1 MILWII
7 ALLLLGLV
15 CMVGYYQGAVRAA
28 ASFLGL
34 VIGAGL
40 AVPLAHALAPI
51 FRLVGLKHPIWIA
64 LIGPLIVFL
73 LILFAFK
80 AAGHALH
87 RKLDGYYKYQG
98 SDTKRLLFERMNQRV
113 GIAVGVL
120 NATVYVMLLA
130 SVFYT
135 LGYFTVEMAT
145 SPRDPFT
152 MKLVSRVAEDIQAT
166 SLHKAIGP
174 FIMAKERYFDAVD
187 ALGTIFHNPVVQS
200 RLASYPPFLPISDR
214 QEFKDLGKDVKF
226 QEFWLKGPSY
236 DEFKNNPKI
245 APLVNNIDLYTNVVA
260 TLNGDYKDLNTWLQT
275 GKSDKFGD
283 EKIIGRWEVDL
294 GASMAHAR
302 KSKPNITTVELRWL
316 RRSLMGLSN
325 ATFVAFL
332 DNKARLRLPMTN
344 AVQNLQ
350 GTWQN
355 SGGASY
361 TLSFTDGKRKV
372 DFPASI
378 EGNKLAISKD
388 NLTVLFDK

>member
-1 MILWII
+1 MILWIV

-15 CMVGYYQGAVRAA
+15 GMVGYYQGAVRAA
-28 ASFLGL
+28 MSFLGL
-34 VIGAGL
+34 IVGAAL
-40 AVPLAHALAPI
+40 AVPLGNAIGPI
-51 FRLVGLKHPIWIA
+51 LKLVGVKHPVLIA
-64 LIGPLIVFL
+64 LIAPLVVFVV
-73 LILFAFK
+73 ILSAFK
-80 AAGHALH
+80 IGGLTLH

-120 NATVYVMLLA
+120 NAAVYVLLLA
-130 SVFYT
+130 GLFYV
-135 LGYFTVEMAT
+135 LGYFTVQMA
-145 SPRDPFT
+145 PKANDPFL
-152 MKLVSRVAEDIQAT
+152 MKLVSRVAQDVQST
-166 SLHKAIGP
+166 SLHKALGP

-187 ALGTIFHNPVVQS
+187 AMGTIFHNPVVQN
-200 RLASYPPFLPISDR
+200 RLATYPPFLPISDR

-226 QEFWLKGPSY
+226 QEFWLKGPGY
-236 DEFKNNPKI
+236 EEFKDHPKI
-245 APLVNNIDLYTNVVA
+245 GPLIQNVDLYTNVTA

-275 GKSDKFGD
+275 GKSEKFGD

-316 RRSLMGLSN
+316 RRSLLGLSN

-344 AVQNLQ
+344 GVQNLQ
-350 GTWQN
+350 GTWQ
-355 SGGASY
+355 GGGNNY

-372 DFPASI
+372 EFPATV
-378 EGNKLAISKD
+378 EGNRLALSKD
-388 NLTVLFDK
+388 NLTLLFDK